1 MPPPLPSLDAR
12 FLLRS
17 LGIIAL
23 IALITYARLMLR
35 PVLGG
40 QFGIFIF
47 FYSIVAILAWT
58 DGFWTGV
65 IAASVSTLALIT
77 FFIGYAAVNMRAQL
91 WDLLVLIL
99 FYVTSLMMSWLG
111 ETRLRHIKLLES
123 IEKQRDE
130 FVNMAGHELRNPL
143 AILKLNVDLI
153 KKSESIQEQQ
163 SILHDIDDEIQYMSN
178 LIGDLLDVAR
188 IRQGALV
195 FRDAPCS
202 LDEIVRSVAS
212 AQAEVAGV
220 SIDVRGVID
229 QPINADKEKIQQ
241 VVTNILSN
249 ALKYSQYERSII
261 VGMRAHDQMA
271 EISVA
276 DRGIGMTQEEIN
288 NLAKP
293 YYRAENVVKK
303 YPGLGLGIHLA
314 DQVVQHYGGSLG
326 FKSIPDVGTTVTIAL
341 PLPQR

>member
-1 MPPPLPSLDAR
+1 
-12 FLLRS
+12 
-17 LGIIAL
+17 
-23 IALITYARLMLR
+23 
-35 PVLGG
+35 
-40 QFGIFIF
+40 
-47 FYSIVAILAWT
+47 
-58 DGFWTGV
+58 
-65 IAASVSTLALIT
+65 
-77 FFIGYAAVNMRAQL
+77 
-91 WDLLVLIL
+91 
-99 FYVTSLMMSWLG
+99 MMSWLG